1 LQFNVFIYQ
10 QKMMQ
15 KQALFVSLTY
25 VAQVFAADG
34 KPATCGMIGG

>member
-1 LQFNVFIYQ
+1 LQSNAFIYL

-34 KPATCGMIGG
+34 NAATCGMIGG